1 MRAVVYR
8 SVGAP
13 EVIEVAEVDLPEP
26 GMFKIRIKVDAA
38 ALNPADVA
46 AWSGLFAAP
55 PDGSHFGPGWGVA
68 GTVEAVGPGA
78 AWELGTPVIAI
89 VQGATGVVR
98 AQAEYAIVP
107 SNAIAIAPAGVD
119 AAHAAIIPLN
129 GPNGRRGRSGR
140 STTRSAPTR
149 PN

>member
-8 SVGAP
+8 SVGVP

-26 GMFKIRIKVDAA
+26 GMFEIRIKVDAA

-55 PDGSHFGPGWGVA
+55 PDGSHFGPGWDVA

-78 AWELGTPVIAI
+78 AWELGTPVIALI
-89 VQGATGVVR
+89 
-98 AQAEYAIVP
+98 
-107 SNAIAIAPAGVD
+107 
-119 AAHAAIIPLN
+119 
-129 GPNGRRGRSGR
+129 
-140 STTRSAPTR
+140 
-149 PN
+149 